1 MTPEDKIFIKIALHN
16 KILSKTQID
25 ECIEIRDNTEP
36 DKDIGEVFMDLGYI
50 TEKQFQAIDKAR
62 MKHMEKKGIS
72 STRSKKKGSAS
83 LEPTSS
89 TPTKKIQLP
98 GPLAKIEK
106 KDLNSLYGKG
116 VHNYMKFAKQVG
128 ASDLHLASHA
138 KPFLRVHGQIVYLNH
153 PVLEPEVNEK
163 QLLEILDDY
172 QKKIFLETGDLDFSY
187 QLDGVGRFRGNICR
201 QRRGVDATFRLIPDK
216 VPTLE
221 ELGLPSSLK
230 RFTTFHQGLVLV
242 TGPAG
247 CGKSS
252 TMAALIEIINQERQD
267 HIITVED
274 PIEYV
279 FESKGCNVTQRQV
292 DLHTKD
298 WGTAIRAALREDPDV
313 IMIGEMRDLDTI
325 STAITAAETGHLVIG
340 TLHTTNATRTI
351 DRVLDVFPPKEQAQ
365 IRAMVSE
372 SLKGVISQQLIPKKD
387 GTGRVP
393 AIEIL
398 FTTSAVSNLIREAR
412 TFQLYSVMQTGKKW
426 GMKLMD
432 DSIRELLDDG
442 LITKEDALFFA
453 NDPKRFQGKY

>member
-1 MTPEDKIFIKIALHN
+1 
-16 KILSKTQID
+16 
-25 ECIEIRDNTEP
+25 
-36 DKDIGEVFMDLGYI
+36 
-50 TEKQFQAIDKAR
+50 
-62 MKHMEKKGIS
+62 
-72 STRSKKKGSAS
+72 
-83 LEPTSS
+83 
-89 TPTKKIQLP
+89 
-98 GPLAKIEK
+98 
-106 KDLNSLYGKG
+106 
-116 VHNYMKFAKQVG
+116 MKFAKQVG